1 MSSSPQSSQS
11 PESPRPP
18 APSLSPPSPE
28 AAPAGY
34 PDLGADPVV
43 GVRLLAAEAVPTAV
57 VRAANVRMATISD
70 FFDAAF
76 GKAFPALFATGMT
89 PVAAAFALYT
99 RITEGAEAEVDLEI
113 GFPLGT
119 PLPDGSG
126 DEQADDGLRVVPSEL
141 PAGEVAVTS
150 YIGPYDGLGE
160 AWGKLMGEIRAMGR
174 EPAVPF
180 WESYVTEPSPDMDP
194 TTLRT
199 DLFCVVGYP
208 DDAA

>member
-1 MSSSPQSSQS
+1 M
-11 PESPRPP
+11 
-18 APSLSPPSPE
+18 
-28 AAPAGY
+28 
-34 PDLGADPVV
+34 
-43 GVRLLAAEAVPTAV
+43 RLLAAEAVPTAV
-57 VRAANVRMATISD
+57 VRAANVPMATIGE

-99 RITEGAEAEVDLEI
+99 RTTEGPEAEVDLEL
-113 GFPLGT
+113 GFPLVA
-119 PLPDGSG
+119 PLADQPGRP
-126 DEQADDGLRVVPSEL
+126 ADDDELRVVRSEL

-160 AWGKLMGEIRAMGR
+160 AWAQLMGEVRAMGR
-174 EPAVPF
+174 APATPF
-180 WESYVTEPSPDMDP
+180 WEMYVTEPSPDMDP

-199 DLFCVVGYP
+199 DLFCAVGYP